1 MWCPWHLGVLGHETF
16 GLTLSS
22 AYAESRYSFLSSMM
36 LAQTFLPAFLFLVFP
51 VPHTPFLFPSGSIL
65 PLLFSNAE
73 VFRHPS
79 MNVTTYTVTA
89 SSHQATACLTAQ
101 DQCCHLM
108 IRNSILCVVWLAQYM
123 ISFSPSCPLL
133 DFALTVGLHL
143 LMCSALHH
151 GVWLLPKLFLFW
163 IWLYGLFL
171 VQMKKLCNPFFSAEF
186 LSEVSPSSP
195 CMSLCPPRLQKTLH
209 LCPSYEIFFPFDQ
222 GLRWDILSLWP
233 SFLFP
238 FDQRLVWDISQLPLQ
253 DQTSYGFFCRSSRG
267 IS

>member
-73 VFRHPS
+73 VFWHPS

-108 IRNSILCVVWLAQYM
+108 TRNSILCVVWLAQYM

-186 LSEVSPSSP
+186 LSEVSPPSP

-209 LCPSYEIFFPFDQ
+209 LCPSARLMRYSFPLTRGWDEIFFPFD
-222 GLRWDILSLWP
+222 LP
-233 SFLFP
+233 SYFP
-238 FDQRLVWDISQLPLQ
+238 L
-253 DQTSYGFFCRSSRG
+253 TRG
-267 IS
+267 